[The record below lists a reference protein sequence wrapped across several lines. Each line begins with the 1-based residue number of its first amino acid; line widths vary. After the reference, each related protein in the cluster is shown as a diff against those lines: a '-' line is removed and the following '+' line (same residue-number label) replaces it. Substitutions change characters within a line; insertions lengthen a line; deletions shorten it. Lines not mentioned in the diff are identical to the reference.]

1 MDHVKM
7 ETDTQEFQ
15 MARRLRNPRST
26 PDASRFS
33 ATVSTTELE
42 IPVAGS
48 PRKRG
53 HSGRP
58 AIILSEQE
66 KENIR

>member
-1 MDHVKM
+1 
-7 ETDTQEFQ
+7 